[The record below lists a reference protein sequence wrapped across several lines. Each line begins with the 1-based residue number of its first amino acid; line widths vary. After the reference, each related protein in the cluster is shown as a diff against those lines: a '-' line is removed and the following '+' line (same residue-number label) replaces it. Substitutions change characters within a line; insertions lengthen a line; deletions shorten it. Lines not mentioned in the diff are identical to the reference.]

1 MVKDEL
7 VSAREAALSSYRA
20 GFLKAIDRALALN
33 VEARPQSIAAWR
45 GDLLAPDP
53 VRASWLTRTTD
64 RRKNRKKEKEEAE
77 PAAAATVADHATA
90 DRDAAAAGCAGP
102 QGWPARF
109 PRRPAQ
115 EAGCRGSAGA
125 APAPIVRSLP
135 RRHRLPP
142 LLRR

>member
-1 MVKDEL
+1 M
-7 VSAREAALSSYRA
+7 SWSRRATPRSSSYRA

-77 PAAAATVADHATA
+77 PLAAAYGRHHATA
-90 DRDAAAAGCAGP
+90 DGDSTAAGCAR
-102 QGWPARF
+102 A
-109 PRRPAQ
+109 
-115 EAGCRGSAGA
+115 
-125 APAPIVRSLP
+125 
-135 RRHRLPP
+135 
-142 LLRR
+142 